1 MVTVADGPNGG
12 RDVSGTVMAVVLAVI
27 VLGLMLLGGT
37 AKDPPGPSGCMAS
50 CDLH

>member
-1 MVTVADGPNGG
+1 MADGPNGG

-27 VLGLMLLGGT
+27 VLGLMLLGAT
-37 AKDPPGPSGCMAS
+37 ANDPPGQSGCMAS